1 MILPYYK
8 CCPKLVPEDSV
19 RPETRTLVILNR
31 RKGFVGSFEIQFLI
45 NSNLKRRKIEDRI
58 KYRKNQIKSRG
69 GLKFTETR
77 LNTKGEGLFPSMIDA
92 QKRRIG

>member
-31 RKGFVGSFEIQFLI
+31 RKGFVGSFEILI
-45 NSNLKRRKIEDRI
+45 FKK
-58 KYRKNQIKSRG
+58 
-69 GLKFTETR
+69 
-77 LNTKGEGLFPSMIDA
+77 
-92 QKRRIG
+92 